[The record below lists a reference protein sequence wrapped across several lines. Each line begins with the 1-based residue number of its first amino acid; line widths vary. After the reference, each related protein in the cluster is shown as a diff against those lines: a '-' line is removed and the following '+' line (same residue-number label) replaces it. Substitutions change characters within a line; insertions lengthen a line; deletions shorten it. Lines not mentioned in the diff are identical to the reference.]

1 MRTIFISYRREDAEG
16 QAGRLFDDLA
26 AQFGEASV
34 FMDVSGIAAGH
45 DFRQVIDE
53 HVSSCGV
60 LLAVIGKGW
69 LDARDEQ
76 GQCRLDDPA
85 DFVRLETVS
94 ALKRGIPVVPVL
106 VHGARMPKA
115 EQLPGDLAPLAYRN
129 GVELTHAR
137 WDSDVQLLIK
147 ALDPYVDKAVDT
159 APLQKG
165 STVPRKTAS
174 RMVRHAVAASLVTL
188 AIGGGAYTWNK
199 VSSERTAVSA
209 EQARQAS
216 LQLSTKKQAVV
227 EREAQIAAD
236 AKTAAEKLAAEKQR
250 AQQAK
255 TAAAIAEERA
265 RAAQNARIALEKANQ
280 NAEARRIAEEK
291 ERVAADKLALE
302 QKAEAERI
310 AAEQDERRI
319 ALERRRQRL
328 EAERKRLAAEHAA
341 QAAAARADADKAARV
356 GHALAGACISGYVWR
371 EAKPNDRVCVTPAS
385 RTQAAADNH
394 MAPARRQPG
403 GGAYGPATCKQG
415 YVWREAFAG
424 DTVCVTPEARTRTAE
439 ENTRAATRLVSASN
453 PIAR

>member
-115 EQLPGDLAPLAYRN
+115 EQLPGDLASLAYRN

-147 ALDPYVDKAVDT
+147 ALAPYVDTAVDT

-165 STVPRKTAS
+165 STAPRKTAS

-199 VSSERTAVSA
+199 VSSERTAERI
-209 EQARQAS
+209 EQVRQAS
-216 LQLSTKKQAVV
+216 LQLSTRKQAAL
-227 EREAQIAAD
+227 EREAQIA
-236 AKTAAEKLAAEKQR
+236 AAEKLAAEKQQ
-250 AQQAK
+250 AQQVK
-255 TAAAIAEERA
+255 TAAVIAEEKA

-280 NAEARRIAEEK
+280 NAEARRIADEK
-291 ERVAADKLALE
+291 EREAAYKLALE

-328 EAERKRLAAEHAA
+328 EADRKRPAAEHAV
-341 QAAAARADADKAARV
+341 QPAAARV
-356 GHALAGACISGYVWR
+356 VPALAGACISGYVWR

-394 MAPARRQPG
+394 MAPARRQSG

-439 ENTRAATRLVSASN
+439 ENTRAATRLASASN
-453 PIAR
+453 PMAR